1 MNEGFHF
8 HTQYSLVELLGINVK
23 NPQELLDGMKNVPI
37 SSIYYHTHKFL
48 QQHHYLSPLP
58 PNDFA
63 SWLKDI
69 LHMERLGEA
78 FLGVDT
84 ISFKNLE
91 DLRSEFVRIL
101 EEHLSRDDGRYE
113 CPRGY
118 EFYFMACQTFVL
130 PTPYVA
136 HNLKEF
142 AEILNKISIQSLYF
156 HIFEARMRLGVE
168 ENDFSAWFK
177 GLGEEELAAEISK
190 LDPYNTNLDNMRTKI
205 IRMVMSRAKDR

>member
-1 MNEGFHF
+1 MG
-8 HTQYSLVELLGINVK
+8 
-23 NPQELLDGMKNVPI
+23 
-37 SSIYYHTHKFL
+37 
-48 QQHHYLSPLP
+48 
-58 PNDFA
+58 
-63 SWLKDI
+63 
-69 LHMERLGEA
+69 
-78 FLGVDT
+78 
-84 ISFKNLE
+84 
-91 DLRSEFVRIL
+91 
-101 EEHLSRDDGRYE
+101 
-113 CPRGY
+113 
-118 EFYFMACQTFVL
+118 CQTFVL

-205 IRMVMSRAKDR
+205 IKMVMSRAKD